1 MAKKQS
7 EEHSEEITN
16 QIREVRFGYKLG
28 LGPREGRVVHWPISI
43 YANGKMSEFLRSR
56 SASSHLAEIC
66 QQRILRR
73 RATARRDESAGSGG
87 EIHVMHAA
95 WPWEVA
101 VQVGSCEVGVEGL
114 RGEVARDV
122 GHPLDGRRQWQRP
135 EGAIQARK
143 GTLPVLAEVKSGE
156 GNRIPGHSGL
166 SSPSAAGRN
175 GRRVGGEARAGG
187 GGERGR
193 ARSHGGAPRAPARTG
208 RLAERLPSGGV
219 WPERPRA
226 PPRAS

>member
-7 EEHSEEITN
+7 EEHSEDITN
-16 QIREVRFGYKLG
+16 QIREGEGIKLARDLVRA
-28 LGPREGRVVHWPISI
+28 GRVVHWPISI
-43 YANGKMSEFLRSR
+43 YANG
-56 SASSHLAEIC
+56 AEIC